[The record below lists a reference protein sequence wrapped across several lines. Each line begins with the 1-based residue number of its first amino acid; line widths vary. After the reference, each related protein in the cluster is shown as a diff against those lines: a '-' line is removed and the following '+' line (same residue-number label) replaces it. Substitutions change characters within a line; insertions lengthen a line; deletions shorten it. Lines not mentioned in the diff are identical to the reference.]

1 MNNMIE
7 NPNILLSAD
16 ATYTI
21 GAMDGKEWENPN
33 AVDAILK

>member
-1 MNNMIE
+1 LRIQTFSY
-7 NPNILLSAD
+7 LLSAD